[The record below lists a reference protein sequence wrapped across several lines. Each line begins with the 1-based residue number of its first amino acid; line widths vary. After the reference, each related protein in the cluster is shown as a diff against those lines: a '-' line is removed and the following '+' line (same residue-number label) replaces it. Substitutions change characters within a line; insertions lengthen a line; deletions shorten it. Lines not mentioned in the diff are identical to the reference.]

1 MLLIWVLENASNMST
16 RQYYCLTE
24 KVELANKIQIIA
36 RQSTDYCLMKDFA

>member
-16 RQYYCLTE
+16 RQYCLTE

-36 RQSTDYCLMKDFA
+36 WQSKNYCLMKDFA